1 MERNPKKQSQF
12 GLKAEFGVHEAGIE
26 EADSFINAAYSFLM
40 KDKKRCS
47 KILTF
52 YCRKPRSGDLQYM
65 AIFDGLSSRS
75 AGYEMRSHIIKLAT
89 GKEYFLTDEGF
100 ELL

>member
-1 MERNPKKQSQF
+1 MYRYNLVVLDKSLHRYF
-12 GLKAEFGVHEAGIE
+12 EAIE
-26 EADSFINAAYSFLM
+26 EADSFINAAYSFLT
-40 KDKKRCS
+40 KNKKLCS
-47 KILTF
+47 KFLTF

>member
-1 MERNPKKQSQF
+1 MYRYNLVVLDKSLHRYF
-12 GLKAEFGVHEAGIE
+12 EAIE
-26 EADSFINAAYSFLM
+26 EAESFINAAYSFLM
-40 KDKKRCS
+40 KNKKLCS

-52 YCRKPRSGDLQYM
+52 YCRKQYSGNLQYM

-75 AGYEMRSHIIKLAT
+75 AGYEIRSHIIKLAT